1 MQQDRFQTMGETILN
16 RMDDMGSRIDDLEQ
30 SIGELMDQAG
40 LSEHRTSPP
49 STMPT
54 TTNTSINTSSKTS
67 PSHNS
72 PSSNSKDRPAVS
84 NTTSI

>member
-1 MQQDRFQTMGETILN
+1 MGESILN
-16 RMDDMGSRIDDLEQ
+16 RMDDMGSRIDELEH

-40 LSEHRTSPP
+40 LSEHRTSSA
-49 STMPT
+49 STLPT
-54 TTNTSINTSSKTS
+54 TSSINTTSKAS

-72 PSSNSKDRPAVS
+72 PSSNSNDRPSVS